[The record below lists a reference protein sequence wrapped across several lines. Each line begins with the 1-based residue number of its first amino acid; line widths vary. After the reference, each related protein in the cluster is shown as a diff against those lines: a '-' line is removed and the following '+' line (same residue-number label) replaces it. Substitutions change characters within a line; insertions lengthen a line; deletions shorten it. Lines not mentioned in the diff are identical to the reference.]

1 LLFPESHAAKL
12 RAELHDIRNVATRVA
27 RIRNEASKHVISPYT
42 IGRAVEEYEKAHG
55 LPKTD
60 FGQRGGF
67 MGAVTNF
74 VKGCQK
80 ISEIVFNNAP
90 PDPKAYVAV
99 ARSIFRSPFFEGL
112 AGFCKQE
119 QGAEHFIH
127 RVLAVSLADAKALSG
142 ELCK

>member
-1 LLFPESHAAKL
+1 
-12 RAELHDIRNVATRVA
+12 
-27 RIRNEASKHVISPYT
+27 VISPYT
-42 IGRAVEEYEKAHG
+42 IGRAVEEYEKANG

-80 ISEIVFNNAP
+80 ISEIVFKNAP
-90 PDPKAYVAV
+90 PDPKAYMAV
-99 ARSIFRSPFFEGL
+99 ARSVFKSPFFEGL
-112 AGFCKQE
+112 ADFCKQE

-127 RVLAVSLADAKALSG
+127 RVLGVSLADAKALSG